1 MKTDINFGKTTVE
14 KRIKSNRNYSKK
26 VLQSKIEQDLKNMG
40 YTKYIF
46 TKEQIQK
53 LIDENGIID
62 GYKPNYFN

>member
-1 MKTDINFGKTTVE
+1 MIIFPQLGWQ
-14 KRIKSNRNYSKK
+14 IRNE
-26 VLQSKIEQDLKNMG
+26 VPDKIIEDYYKIKNMG